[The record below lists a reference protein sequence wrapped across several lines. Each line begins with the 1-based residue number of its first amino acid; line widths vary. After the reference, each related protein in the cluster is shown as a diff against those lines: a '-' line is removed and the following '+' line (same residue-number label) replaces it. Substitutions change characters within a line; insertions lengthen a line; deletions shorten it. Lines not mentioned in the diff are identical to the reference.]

1 MVALQSIRHR
11 NSVDTDDKK
20 EDFLVLYALS
30 SMSAFDTL
38 KPGSAEHWGENV
50 FRIYYAVTYKL
61 GLSDI
66 EPIDPILKFIYK
78 PIATNTYTGMYPFY
92 KDFGK
97 AGVGIFGIVLG
108 IFYGFLF
115 RKAQKGSKYY
125 LVIYAYVSNMILM
138 QYTGDVVFTGLAS
151 LVKYMIIASLLFI
164 PAKFAIKKAEI
175 QNTPS

>member
-1 MVALQSIRHR
+1 
-11 NSVDTDDKK
+11 
-20 EDFLVLYALS
+20 
-30 SMSAFDTL
+30 
-38 KPGSAEHWGENV
+38 
-50 FRIYYAVTYKL
+50 
-61 GLSDI
+61 
-66 EPIDPILKFIYK
+66 
-78 PIATNTYTGMYPFY
+78 MYPFY

-151 LVKYMIIASLLFI
+151 LVKYLIIASLLFI
-164 PAKFAIKKAEI
+164 PAKFTIKKADI
-175 QNTPS
+175 HNTPS